1 MHTRVE
7 VNAWFITRQINES
20 CSCTCS
26 NFETFSTN
34 TSYKIFFPVVLHP
47 KSGLGRVV
55 FEVPKSHNKHD
66 RTAIPSA
73 GFEPVVSAVKRLK
86 TLRPPAATS

>member
-1 MHTRVE
+1 MSHAHAR
-7 VNAWFITRQINES
+7 AP
-20 CSCTCS
+20 

-34 TSYKIFFPVVLHP
+34 TSYNFFFSPVVLQP
-47 KSGLGRVV
+47 KSGLGRIV
-55 FEVPKSHNKHD
+55 FEVQKSHNEHKR

-73 GFEPVVSAVKRLK
+73 GFEPVVSAVKRHK